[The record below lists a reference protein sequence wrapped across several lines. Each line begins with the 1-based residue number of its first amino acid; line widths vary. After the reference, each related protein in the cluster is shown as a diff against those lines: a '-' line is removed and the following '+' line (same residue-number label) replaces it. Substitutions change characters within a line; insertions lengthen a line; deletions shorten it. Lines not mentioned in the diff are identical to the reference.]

1 MRTEKKAKCGDWV
14 QIHQIVLTPEQRAP
28 QVPEDTSRVPL
39 EMKAKGELVEPE
51 AFVGDE
57 VSIRTAIGRTIKGRL
72 IAVDPPCDISYGP
85 TPPELRSVGSE
96 LRGILAGEVTKR

>member
-1 MRTEKKAKCGDWV
+1 MKPDKKAKRGDWV

-39 EMKAKGELVEPE
+39 EMKAKGALVGPD
-51 AFVGDE
+51 ASVGDE

-72 IAVDPPCDISYGP
+72 IDVDPTCDISYGS
-85 TPPELRSVGSE
+85 TPPELRPVGGE
-96 LRGILAGEVTKR
+96 LRGILAGEGTK